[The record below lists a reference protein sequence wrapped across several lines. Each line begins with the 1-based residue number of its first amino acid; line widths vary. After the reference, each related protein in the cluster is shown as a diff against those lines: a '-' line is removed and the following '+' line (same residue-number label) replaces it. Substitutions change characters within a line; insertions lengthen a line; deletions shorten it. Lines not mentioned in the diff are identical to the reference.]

1 MLAALLAAAG
11 LAFVATAYGE
21 AALGGLARL
30 TGGERRAPPRL
41 PVLAL
46 AGLAVLSAG
55 ALLASLV
62 VPLDGRMLA
71 AALTGAALLA
81 AVRRRALAAAL
92 RDFGGAL
99 GSGLAAGRGLG
110 AAALAAGALLGL
122 ARTAVATAHF
132 DTAAYQL
139 QAIRWLQELG
149 AVPGLGNLH
158 GRLAFAAGWFAPQA
172 LLGRLQVLNGAL
184 FLLVLVDGVAAVGE
198 WRRGARRASLLV
210 RLATAVLTFHLFA
223 PWLSAATP
231 DVPAAVLVWV
241 VAALWLKAV
250 EEGSLAAPGPRQ
262 TAVAVLAAFA
272 ASVKLSALP
281 LLLLPL
287 WLAARLAAARRWRAA
302 GALAGTVLVFVLPAL
317 LHSVVVSGYLLF
329 PVPGLAPFPVDWR
342 IPAEWVATHAR
353 WITSFSRSQLLPAEV
368 VLAMPLREWA
378 PLWWNDLLLS
388 TKAALLACLALAP
401 AQAGLWLARRRR
413 PLPPGALD
421 HAVLFATAAAGVLF
435 WLTTAPA
442 PRFGWGFLFL
452 LTLLAAGPFFL
463 PAARRLPAGALAGFL
478 LAYFTVRGAQ
488 TLAREPQVFAEA
500 ARHAVLPA
508 AAPVPPTRAT
518 VRDGFTLRVA
528 LDGRCWYQPFPCAPD
543 PDPGLELRGRTLESG
558 FLIRPPAAGGRR
570 R

>member
-11 LAFVATAYGE
+11 LALVATAYGG

-30 TGGERRAPPRL
+30 AGGERRPLPRL

-46 AGLAVLSAG
+46 TGLAVLSAG

-62 VPLDGRMLA
+62 VPLDGRALA
-71 AALTGAALLA
+71 VTLAGAALLA
-81 AVRRRALAAAL
+81 VVRRRALAAAL
-92 RDFGGAL
+92 RDLRGTL
-99 GSGLAAGRGLG
+99 QDGLAAGRGLG

-122 ARTAVATAHF
+122 VRTAVATTHF

-139 QAIRWLQELG
+139 QAIRWLQEVG

-172 LLGRLQVLNGAL
+172 LLGQLQVLNGAL
-184 FLLVLVDGVAAVGE
+184 FLLVLVDGVAALGE

-210 RLATAVLTFHLFA
+210 RLATPVLTFHLFA
-223 PWLSAATP
+223 SWLSAATP

-241 VAALWLKAV
+241 AAALWLEAV
-250 EEGSLAAPGPRQ
+250 EEGPLAAPGPRE
-262 TAVAVLAAFA
+262 TAVVVLCAFA

-287 WLAARLAAARRWRAA
+287 WLVARLAAARRWRAA
-302 GALAGTVLVFVLPAL
+302 GALAGTALVFVAPAL
-317 LHSVVVSGYLLF
+317 LHSAVVSGYLLF
-329 PVPGLAPFPVDWR
+329 PVPGLDPLPVDWR

-368 VLAMPLREWA
+368 VMAMPLREWA
-378 PLWWNDLLLS
+378 PLWWDDLLLS

-401 AQAGLWLARRRR
+401 AQAGFWLARQRR

-421 HAVLFATAAAGVLF
+421 RAVLFATAAAGVLF
-435 WLTTAPA
+435 WLAAAPA

-452 LTLLAAGPFFL
+452 LTLLSVGPFFL
-463 PAARRLPAGALAGFL
+463 AVARRLPAGALAGLL
-478 LAYFTVRGAQ
+478 LAYFAVRGAQ
-488 TLAREPQVFAEA
+488 TLTREPRVFTEA
-500 ARHAVLPA
+500 ARRAVLPA

-518 VRDGFTLRVA
+518 VRDGLALRVT
-528 LDGRCWYQPFPCAPD
+528 LDGRCGYRPFPCAPE
-543 PDPGLELRGRTLESG
+543 PDPRLELRGPTLASG
-558 FLIRPPAAGGRR
+558 FRIPSPR
-570 R
+570 